1 MAENR
6 SIVSKM
12 NLVKRKLNKDGSKAE
27 WADRVGQ
34 LLKFS
39 NGDIVVTI
47 PTIGAWFDAEAIPE
61 KKAPPVQVASSDV
74 PF

>member
-1 MAENR
+1 MENR
-6 SIVSKM
+6 TIVGRM

-34 LLKFS
+34 LLKMS
-39 NGDIVVTI
+39 DGGYVVTC
-47 PTIGAWFDAEAIPE
+47 PAIGAWWEAEEIQKKPDA
-61 KKAPPVQVASSDV
+61 APPKT